1 MKKLMIYIAIL
12 SILAASQAQAVVED
26 SGNAPGDDYAAGDSW
41 SSPASPSMPTYLPS
55 PCNGY
60 SGRLKVG
67 ISQSGPESER
77 DKAYITQ
84 GSTLGFMV
92 SVENEGDTEVE
103 ADLSINPMGCPFEW
117 FDWAT
122 ETLTIPAGGSRS
134 LPLQITPDVNAAAG
148 KYEFEVQATGSCRKP
163 GKEASQFVVQ
173 VMDYASKTYVSG
185 EGDFQIS
192 KNLKSMKSGIR
203 SSKDVFFKGEVED
216 LVKNEYLVV
225 GAKGRN
231 PNFWEEDQ
239 VDDYRAKDSGDS
251 LIGEESFKSSS
262 VFGGVGARV
271 TETYD
276 VTNMS
281 YKDQDFTLH
290 QTGSLK
296 KMAEFNTE
304 DEFTGN
310 YWIDA
315 KQSIPGQQ
323 SLKEQ
328 EWYNGSF
335 LINRTIV
342 FRDQTKPSTA
352 PCQEGDCPGI
362 SMPKKPAPCQKGDCH
377 DVYIPRK
384 LVPKRVVSPCQ
395 SISCHSFTDSLN
407 GFGK

>member
-12 SILAASQAQAVVED
+12 FILAASQAQAVVED

-55 PCNGY
+55 PCYGD

-103 ADLSINPMGCPFEW
+103 ADLSINPRGCPFEW
-117 FDWAT
+117 FNWAT

-163 GKEASQFVVQ
+163 GQETSQFVVQ
-173 VMDYASKTYVSG
+173 VMDLASETYVSG
-185 EGDFQIS
+185 TGTVQIE
-192 KNLKSMKSGIR
+192 KNMKSMDSGIK
-203 SSKDVFFKGEVED
+203 SKKDVSFSGVVED
-216 LVKNEYLVV
+216 MVKNEYLVV
-225 GAKGRN
+225 GAKGKN
-231 PNFWEEDQ
+231 PNFWEKDK
-239 VDDYRAKDSGDS
+239 VDNYTAVTSN
-251 LIGEESFKSSS
+251 LIGTESFKSSA
-262 VFGGVGARV
+262 VFGGVGAKV
-271 TETYD
+271 IETYSVEQMED
-276 VTNMS
+276 KVQN
-281 YKDQDFTLH
+281 FALH

-296 KMAEFNTE
+296 KTAEYETKAN
-304 DEFTGN
+304 FTSDYYVIN
-310 YWIDA
+310 A
-315 KQSIPGQQ
+315 RQSIPGQQ
-323 SLKEQ
+323 SLKEFEVYQ
-328 EWYNGSF
+328 GSF
-335 LINRTIV
+335 EIKRRIV
-342 FRDQTKPSTA
+342 FRDQTNPSTA

-362 SMPKKPAPCQKGDCH
+362 SMPKKQAPCQKGDCH

-384 LVPKRVVSPCQ
+384 LAPKRVVSPCQ

>member
-55 PCNGY
+55 PCYGD

-103 ADLSINPMGCPFEW
+103 ADLSINPRGCPFEW
-117 FDWAT
+117 FNWAT

-148 KYEFEVQATGSCRKP
+148 KYEFEVEATGSCRKP
-163 GKEASQFVVQ
+163 GKETSQFVVQ
-173 VMDYASKTYVSG
+173 AMDYASEIYVSG
-185 EGDFQIS
+185 TGDVQIS
-192 KNLKSMKSGIR
+192 KNLKSMNSGIR
-203 SSKDVFFKGEVED
+203 SSKDVSFNGEVDQLE
-216 LVKNEYLVV
+216 KNEYLVV

-231 PNFWEEDQ
+231 PNFWEEDK
-239 VDDYRAKDSGDS
+239 VDNYTAVTSN
-251 LIGEESFKSSS
+251 LIGTERFKSSA

-271 TETYD
+271 IEQYN
-276 VTNMS
+276 VWEMES
-281 YKDQDFTLH
+281 KDQDFTLH

-296 KMAEFNTE
+296 KTAEFQTK
-304 DEFTGN
+304 DEFNGT
-310 YWIDA
+310 YIIDA

-323 SLKEQ
+323 NLKEF
-328 EWYNGSF
+328 ERYVGAF
-335 LINRTIV
+335 EIKRRIV
-342 FRDQTKPSTA
+342 FRDQTNPSTA

-384 LVPKRVVSPCQ
+384 LAPKRVVSPCQ